1 MEKWCRIIVWILFV
15 PELCWAQ
22 GIVDQVHGLHG
33 VLDKLYNEMLPMC
46 GDLIG
51 VGRALAGFAAT
62 FYIGYRVW
70 KHIANAEPVDFFP
83 LFRPFCLGFCILI
96 FPQIIALCNAILK
109 PTVVGTEAL
118 RLKANASVEQLLA
131 KREQELQK
139 TDSYR
144 MYGVNDGAGDRDLWM
159 LYTHDDEVG
168 DEGLL
173 GSIGNDIE
181 FAMSKAYYNFKSG
194 FKEFI
199 SFVLQ
204 LLYEAAALC
213 INTVRTFNLLVL
225 ALLGPFVFGLACF
238 DGFTHTLTVYLARYA
253 NFYLWLPIANILGAL
268 LGKIQEGMLQL
279 DIAQLNQYGDTFF
292 TSSDVGYLLFMII
305 GIISYTT
312 IPNLSNMVVNSGGG
326 SALTAK
332 ITSMASGGS
341 SMGMMMASG
350 GVVGAYGVASSVG
363 GMAADALGDMNGR
376 MSQGMASHGTNSGY
390 FASKLNDKP
399 NT

>member
-1 MEKWCRIIVWILFV
+1 MLTILV
-15 PELCWAQ
+15 PQCCWAQ

-33 VLDKLYNEMLPMC
+33 VLDKLYKEMLPMC
-46 GDLIG
+46 ADLIG
-51 VGRALAGFAAT
+51 VGRAIAGFAAT

-96 FPQIIALCNAILK
+96 FPQVIALCNSILK

-118 RLKANASVEQLLA
+118 RQKANSSVAALLA
-131 KREQELQK
+131 KREEEMKK
-139 TDSYR
+139 TVSYR
-144 MYGVNDGAGDRDLWM
+144 MYGINDGQGDRDLWM

-238 DGFTHTLTVYLARYA
+238 DGFAHTLTVYLARYV

-268 LGKIQEGMLQL
+268 LGKIQEGMLKL
-279 DIAQLNQYGDTFF
+279 DIDQITQYGDTFF
-292 TSSDVGYLLFMII
+292 TSSDVGYLIFMII

-332 ITSMASGGS
+332 ITSMAAIAPTTAAA
-341 SMGMMMASG
+341 MATG
-350 GVVGAYGVASSVG
+350 GVSTAALMVDRAG
-363 GMAADALGDMNGR
+363 GMAGDAFGNMNLM
-376 MSQGMASHGTNSGY
+376 MSQGMGAHGTGSGY
-390 FASKLNDKP
+390 FGSKLSDDP
-399 NT
+399 NS